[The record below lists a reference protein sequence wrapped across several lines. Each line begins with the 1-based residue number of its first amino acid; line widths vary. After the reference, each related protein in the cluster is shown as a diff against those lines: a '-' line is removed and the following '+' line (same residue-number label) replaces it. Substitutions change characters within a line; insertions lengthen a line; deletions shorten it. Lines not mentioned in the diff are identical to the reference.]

1 MIPTSLATASSNVT
15 DATAGAATGAKSQI
29 AGNYADFLRLL
40 MTQLK
45 NQDPTA
51 PLDTNQFT
59 QQLVQ
64 FSSVEQQLNTNANL
78 TKLISLQE
86 GNQVLQAS
94 ALVGKTVDVTSDHLA
109 LQGGRGAIKF
119 GASGNGVAEIAVFGP
134 TGAKLRDAQVTTTP
148 GSNGWSWDGRDN
160 NGKQLADGAYA
171 VAVTADGAGVPVTV
185 TGTATAVDSGTSG
198 MTLRIGSLS
207 VPLTA
212 VRSVN

>member
-1 MIPTSLATASSNVT
+1 MIPTTVATPASP
-15 DATAGAATGAKSQI
+15 AAATDTTGNKSQI

-40 MTQLK
+40 MTQLQ
-45 NQDPTA
+45 NQDPTQ

-94 ALVGKTVDVTSDHLA
+94 AIVGKSVNVTSNQLA
-109 LQGGRGAIKF
+109 LQGGTGAIKF
-119 GASGNGVAEIAVFGP
+119 AATSTGVADIAVYGP

-148 GSNGWSWDGRDN
+148 GSNGWAWDGKDN
-160 NGKQLADGAYA
+160 NGKQLADGAYS
-171 VAVTADGAGVPVTV
+171 VAVTSGGAAVPVTV
-185 TGTATAVDSGTSG
+185 TGTATAVTNGANG
-198 MTLRIGSLS
+198 MTLQIGALS
-207 VPLTA
+207 VPLTS
-212 VRSVN
+212 VQSVN